1 MSNHAFTYED
11 PFRPVYEYHQTAVW
25 TVAAVLALTLAS
37 NSSYPDRL
45 LLGFALV
52 AGVMAALRASQ
63 AIRAARRQS
72 RLIGRKLAFMSR
84 SELSAKIA
92 RRAAR
97 GEPPALFVG
106 YGFPWTQEHA
116 QLVHLITRQ
125 DQSKL
130 LPYTEEQMG
139 QAFLHGLGMEH
150 EDEVWIPLDHLNGHL
165 LLVGAT
171 RSGKSRTLDSI
182 IHQAVARGE
191 CLVVFDPKGD
201 ADLRL
206 SMQRACE
213 MNGRPE
219 DFLYLHPAFPERS
232 IRLDPLANWSRP
244 TELATRIAAL
254 IPSETGSDPFTAHSQ
269 MVLSNICEGLL
280 MVNRKPSLKLLYSYV
295 ASGPEGLVVQACE
308 AYFTKHIPDWRDLVD
323 PYLRRERK
331 AHSPREYAIAY
342 IQFYREHVQIKKPC
356 LGLEGLF
363 HDFEHDRQHQAKMTA
378 SLLPVLKS
386 LTSGSV
392 GELLSP
398 DPLADDPRLITD
410 FATIIENRQIC
421 YVGLDSLSDPIVG
434 SCIGSIFVSDLAA
447 YAGARYNYADLGRA
461 TPVNLVVDELAELI
475 GNERLLQIANKA
487 GGAKVRGVFAT
498 QTLADLSAKLGSD
511 ARARQV
517 LGNINNVISL
527 RCMDGETQEYLT
539 EAMPKTYVRH
549 LEYAQS
555 TDTSTN
561 DLIDFKYRVSESL
574 KETEVPLVQPPHFG
588 CLPNL
593 ECWARVSGGK
603 VWKLR
608 VPILVDDPT
617 PAGG

>member
-1 MSNHAFTYED
+1 MSNHAFTYAD
-11 PFRPVYEYHQTAVW
+11 PFRPVYEYHQTVTWLVTAG
-25 TVAAVLALTLAS
+25 VAAAAAASSSLPTNLLT
-37 NSSYPDRL
+37 
-45 LLGFALV
+45 GFALF
-52 AGVMAALRASQ
+52 AGAMAAVRGIQ
-63 AIRAARRQS
+63 AIRLARKQETLNGQKLS
-72 RLIGRKLAFMSR
+72 FMTRKQ
-84 SELSAKIA
+84 LSTKMQQRAK
-92 RRAAR
+92 R

-116 QLVHLITRQ
+116 QLVHQITRQ

-130 LPYTEEQMG
+130 LPFTETQMG
-139 QAFLHGLGMEH
+139 QAFLHGLGMEF
-150 EDEVWIPLDHLNGHL
+150 EDEIWIPLDHLNGHL

-171 RSGKSRTLDSI
+171 RSGKSRTLDNI

-191 CLVVFDPKGD
+191 SLVVFDPKGD
-201 ADLRL
+201 ADLRA
-206 SMQRACE
+206 SMERACE

-219 DFLYLHPAFPERS
+219 DFLYLHPAFPEQS
-232 IRLDPLANWSRP
+232 IRLDPLATWSRP

-269 MVLSNICEGLL
+269 MVLSNLCEGLL
-280 MVNRKPSLKLLYSYV
+280 MVNRKPTLKLLYSYV
-295 ASGPEGLVVQACE
+295 ASGPEGLVTQACE
-308 AYFTKHIPDWRDLVD
+308 AYFAKHIPDWRDSAE
-323 PYLRRERK
+323 PYIKRAKSRS
-331 AHSPREYAIAY
+331 AREYAIAY
-342 IQFYREHVQIKKPC
+342 IAFYREHVQARKPN

-378 SLLPVLKS
+378 SLLPVLRS
-386 LTSGSV
+386 LTSGEV
-392 GELLSP
+392 GEILSP
-398 DPLADDPRLITD
+398 DPLADDDRLITD
-410 FATIIENRQIC
+410 FSTIISNRQVVLI
-421 YVGLDSLSDPIVG
+421 GLDSLSDPIVG
-434 SCIGSIFVSDLAA
+434 SCLGSIFVSDLAA
-447 YAGARYNYADLGRA
+447 YAGARYNYANLDEA
-461 TPVNLVVDELAELI
+461 APVNLIVDELAELI

-487 GGAKVRGVFAT
+487 GGAKVRATFAT
-498 QTLADLSAKLGSD
+498 QTLADLSAKLGSE

-549 LEYAQS
+549 LEFAQS

-603 VWKLR
+603 VWKVR
-608 VPILVDDPT
+608 TPILVDEMPK
-617 PAGG
+617 